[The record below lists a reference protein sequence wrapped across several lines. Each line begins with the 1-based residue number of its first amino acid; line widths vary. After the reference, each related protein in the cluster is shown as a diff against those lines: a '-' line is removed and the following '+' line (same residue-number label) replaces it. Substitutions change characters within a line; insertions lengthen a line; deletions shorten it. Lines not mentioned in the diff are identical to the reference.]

1 MVHVQNG
8 TSGDRLVHCGLDRDP
23 QLIGRF
29 PRSLFTGG
37 FAEKAVGVLFGGM
50 VAAPLTNPAPMGSG
64 YLPTDVKSAASIS
77 NIQLIDQDQ
86 PECLRPRSRGTC
98 PRSRPTRVPTP
109 SASQPHR
116 QRQSWSTGSSSTGDT
131 SNHRWHEDAC
141 MFFFHHYIYT

>member
-8 TSGDRLVHCGLDRDP
+8 TSGDWLVHCGLDRDP

-37 FAEKAVGVLFGGM
+37 FAEKAVGVLFGGV

-109 SASQPHR
+109 SAPS
-116 QRQSWSTGSSSTGDT
+116 STGSSSTGDT

-141 MFFFHHYIYT
+141 MFFFSSLYIYVNKYKYK